1 MNNSLKFWKRKTD
14 TAPVEEPVKE
24 RGYFESVASPDVT
37 VRNIAAKAQT
47 VEGPE
52 MAMKLATVYRCVSI
66 LSGSIASLPLQ
77 VKRKKTVSSWWMR
90 PVNSTICYLLRQTAG
105 RLHTR

>member
-52 MAMKLATVYRCVSI
+52 MATKLPVGPLAGKLICGPICWTVIMR
-66 LSGSIASLPLQ
+66 SGLLI
-77 VKRKKTVSSWWMR
+77 
-90 PVNSTICYLLRQTAG
+90 IC
-105 RLHTR
+105 